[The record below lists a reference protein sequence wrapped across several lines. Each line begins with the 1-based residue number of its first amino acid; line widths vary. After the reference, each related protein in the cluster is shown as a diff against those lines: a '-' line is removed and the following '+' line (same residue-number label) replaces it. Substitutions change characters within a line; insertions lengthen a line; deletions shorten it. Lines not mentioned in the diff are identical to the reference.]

1 MAGGRLA
8 RRRASR
14 FCGATTRFALLPGHD
29 GSVSLSIR
37 RFIMPISPLAP
48 TDVPDMPVISGVKL
62 ATAAAGIRYQG
73 RTDVL
78 VAVMDKGTTVAG
90 VFTQSKCPSA
100 PVEWCRAKLGR
111 GGSSKGGFARALVLN
126 SGNAN
131 AFTGKTGRPLTAL
144 RASIAAKA
152 VGCKP
157 DEVFLAATG
166 VIGEP
171 LDATKFIGVLGTL
184 AESAAPGEWMAA
196 AKAIMT
202 TDTFAKVATAT
213 VKLGK
218 AKVTISGMAKGSGMI
233 APDMATMLSFVFT
246 DAPIAAGALQSLL
259 KSGVEDTFNAVPI
272 DGDTSTSDTLLAF
285 ATGAAAAHGAPKISR
300 ASDPRLKAF
309 TKAFRAV
316 LADLAEQV
324 ARDGEGARKLV
335 EIIVDGAVSKKSAR
349 RIAMSVANS
358 PLVKTAIAGEDANW
372 GRVVMAVGK
381 AGEPANRDRLAIS
394 FNGIRVAKS
403 GARDPSYNEAEVSQ
417 TMKSPKIQIK
427 IALGLGK
434 GRDRVLTCDL
444 TKAYVA
450 INGDYRSCSSRPADI
465 A

>member
-1 MAGGRLA
+1 MKVIQSASLA
-8 RRRASR
+8 L
-14 FCGATTRFALLPGHD
+14 TPEALM
-29 GSVSLSIR
+29 STAV
-37 RFIMPISPLAP
+37 SPLAP
-48 TDVPDMPVISGVKL
+48 TDVPDMPVIPGVKL
-62 ATAAAGIRYQG
+62 ATAAAGIRYKG

-78 VAVMDKGTTVAG
+78 LAIMDKGTAVAG

-100 PVEWCRAKLGR
+100 PVEWCRAKLSR
-111 GGSSKGGFARALVLN
+111 GHARALVVN

-131 AFTGKTGRPLTAL
+131 AFTGKTGRQATTLT
-144 RASIAAKA
+144 ASIAAKA
-152 VGCKP
+152 LACSPG
-157 DEVFLAATG
+157 DVFLASTG

-171 LDATKFIGVLGTL
+171 LDATKFNGVLGTL
-184 AESAAPGEWMAA
+184 AEQAAPGEWMAA

-202 TDTFAKVATAT
+202 TDTYPKVATAT

-218 AKVTISGMAKGSGMI
+218 AKVTINGMAKGSGMI
-233 APDMATMLSFVFT
+233 APDMATMLAFVFT

-259 KSGVEDTFNAVPI
+259 KSGVEDTFNAITV

-285 ATGAAAAHGAPKISR
+285 ATGAAAGAGAPKISR
-300 ASDPRLKAF
+300 ASDRRLKAF
-309 TKAFRAV
+309 TRAFRAV

-335 EIIVDGAVSKKSAR
+335 EIIVEGAVSKASAR

-381 AGEPANRDRLAIS
+381 AGEPANRDKLSIS
-394 FNGIRVAKS
+394 FNGIRVAS
-403 GARDPSYNEAEVSQ
+403 RGARDSSYDEAEVSAA
-417 TMKSPKIQIK
+417 MKNPKVQIR

-444 TKAYVA
+444 TKEYIA
-450 INGDYRSCSSRPADI
+450 INGDYRS
-465 A
+465 